1 MADRKGCT
9 AAMVKWMVDIMLT
22 LRLSARPSTSVL
34 LMVQEDSPSTA
45 SSVPM
50 ELCSSSNILS
60 VIGGSTWTVPLPRT
74 STHSMMNMQQKE
86 KQTLLLELEV
96 LNIVVAREEELEE
109 ELEAVEEVPMDHK
122 DQLLLQEVHMLLLQE
137 GREGLELTLDMELQ
151 EALGELLGDMKGMQ
165 ERLSWKIIFS
175 NLILRTKL
183 WTVID
188 TMQRTSSPDYSLPLF

>member
-1 MADRKGCT
+1 
-9 AAMVKWMVDIMLT
+9 MLT

-109 ELEAVEEVPMDHK
+109 EQEAVEGVPMDHK
-122 DQLLLQEVHMLLLQE
+122 DQLLLQEVHIPLLQE

-151 EALGELLGDMKGMQ
+151 EALGELLEDMQGIQ
-165 ERLSWKIIFS
+165 ERWRWKRIFI
-175 NLILRTKL
+175 NLI
-183 WTVID
+183 
-188 TMQRTSSPDYSLPLF
+188 

>member
-1 MADRKGCT
+1 
-9 AAMVKWMVDIMLT
+9 MLT

-74 STHSMMNMQQKE
+74 STHSMTNMQQKE
-86 KQTLLLELEV
+86 KQTLLPELEV
-96 LNIVVAREEELEE
+96 PNIVVDREEELEE
-109 ELEAVEEVPMDHK
+109 EQEAVEEVPMDHK
-122 DQLLLQEVHMLLLQE
+122 DQLRLQEVHMLLLQE
-137 GREGLELTLDMELQ
+137 GRESLEQTQVMELQ

-175 NLILRTKL
+175 NLILKKKL